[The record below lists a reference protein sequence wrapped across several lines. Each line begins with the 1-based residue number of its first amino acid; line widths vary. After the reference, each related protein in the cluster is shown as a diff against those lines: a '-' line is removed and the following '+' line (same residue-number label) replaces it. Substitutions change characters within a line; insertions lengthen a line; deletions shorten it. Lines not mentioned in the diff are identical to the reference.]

1 MDNWLSEEF
10 DCGCFL
16 WEVDDRGEGES
27 VSYSVVVSSVDGV
40 VAGVIDCGDIGK
52 RKIVGGGLVVFNFG
66 AKIPK
71 Q

>member
-1 MDNWLSEEF
+1 
-10 DCGCFL
+10 
-16 WEVDDRGEGES
+16 VDDRGEGES

-40 VAGVIDCGDIGK
+40 VAGVNDCGDMGR